1 MVEEEKEV
9 KKVIKSKDKYVLKE
23 VVVQTDT
30 AIGLSDSEEVFTDK
44 GLLLEILNKLDKIE
58 RAIAW

>member
-58 RAIAW
+58 RAIA